1 MVLFR
6 HESLF
11 TIFKS
16 VEIIV
21 ADELAS
27 CIEKDAL
34 GFKTLTLRVHHDL
47 TTMEKRK
54 KKLKSYN
61 DMSVILLCQVCR
73 DGEPRVHGHPR
84 QSMGGACIL
93 FHSRAVMRI
102 RIK

>member
-34 GFKTLTLRVHHDL
+34 GVKTLTLRVHHDL

-54 KKLKSYN
+54 KKPKNRVGASG
-61 DMSVILLCQVCR
+61 ILLRQVWYEEWAESENFR
-73 DGEPRVHGHPR
+73 RTAAPVDP
-84 QSMGGACIL
+84 
-93 FHSRAVMRI
+93 
-102 RIK
+102 